1 MGWNETFFGARVPP
15 PARRKTVLIVED
27 DPQLRELYKTALTM
41 AGFVVVAVADG
52 LDALRRIDAAD
63 PLPSAVVLDME
74 LPRLHGRDV
83 QRELAAHANTRQI
96 PIVVVSGTDTRG
108 LNPSDFACVLRKP
121 IQPEQLVKAIDDCL
135 HGVKSGNQWAAR
147 VKQFMSRKMRRRAAD
162 EQGD

>member
-1 MGWNETFFGARVPP
+1 MGWNETFFAARVPP
-15 PARRKTVLIVED
+15 PARGKTVLIVED
-27 DPQLRELYKTALTM
+27 DPQLRELYKTTLTM

-52 LDALRRIDAAD
+52 LDALRRIDAGE

-83 QRELAAHANTRQI
+83 QRELAAHVNTRQI

-108 LNPSDFACVLRKP
+108 LNPNDFACVLRKP
-121 IQPEQLVKAIDDCL
+121 IEPEQLVKAIDDCVR
-135 HGVKSGNQWAAR
+135 GVGPGNQWAAR
-147 VKQFMSRKMRRRAAD
+147 VKHFVSRKMRRRATD